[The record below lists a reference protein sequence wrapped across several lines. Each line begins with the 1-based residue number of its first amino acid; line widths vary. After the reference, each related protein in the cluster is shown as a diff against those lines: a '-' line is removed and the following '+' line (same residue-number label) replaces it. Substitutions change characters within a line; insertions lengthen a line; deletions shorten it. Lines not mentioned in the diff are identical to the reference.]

1 MEKVLQFRK
10 KRDFSGVISDT
21 MLFIRLYFKPY
32 FAMLGIIIG
41 PAAVVGSILLAK
53 FSLHFMDIR
62 HINQMPSTEI
72 PAAIAGYFLFML
84 SYLLFATC
92 SYDFIKVTI
101 SKKGEAATV
110 EEVWRAV
117 KKDVWKVL
125 GIGLM
130 LLPALFAAIGLMIL
144 MGSMMG
150 AFSVF
155 PIIALFVFLFYAY
168 VKLTLTLPAGILD
181 DLNATSAISKS
192 WNFVRGNF
200 WLTFGI
206 TFVMAFIGG
215 FASTII
221 RIPVIIAQVATA
233 LHGYNASEAGGWST
247 ILFIST
253 ALSMLASMAGG
264 SLVLVGHTLQYLSIA
279 EAREGK
285 GLMDQINEL
294 EIKSEDSSWGE
305 EEY

>member
-62 HINQMPSTEI
+62 HLNQMPSTEI
-72 PAAIAGYFLFML
+72 PAAVAGYFLFML

-92 SYDFIKVTI
+92 TYDFVKVTI
-101 SKKGEAATV
+101 DKKGEAPTV
-110 EEVWRAV
+110 EEVWRAA

-130 LLPALFAAIGLMIL
+130 LLPAFVAIVGLMVL

-155 PIIALFVFLFYAY
+155 PIIAVVVFIFYAY

-192 WNFVRGNF
+192 WSFVYGNF
-200 WLTFGI
+200 WPTFGI
-206 TFVMAFIGG
+206 SFIMAMIGG

-221 RIPVIIAQVATA
+221 RIPAIIVQVVTV
-233 LHGYNASEAGGWST
+233 LHGYNASATGGWST
-247 ILFIST
+247 VLFVST

-264 SLVLVGHTLQYLSIA
+264 SLLLIGHALQYLSIA

-294 EIKSEDSSWGE
+294 EIKSEDNSWGE